1 MDSQLKAMHDKF
13 VTQGYPVIIGE
24 YCACNKTDAIM
35 QQGIID
41 AIMSGIG
48 SNITPTPTT
57 PAPTPTSTSTPTPT
71 VAATPTPTAPQNP
84 TGCSVSYSQ
93 NDWGSGATVSI
104 TIKNNGA
111 AAINGWT
118 LAWNFTGNQTITNI
132 WNATY
137 TQNGTAVTAQNVSY
151 NSVIP
156 ANGSVTFGFNL
167 AYSGV
172 NAKPAG
178 FTLNGIACQLE

>member
-24 YCACNKTDAIM
+24 YCACNKTDAIT

-71 VAATPTPTAPQNP
+71 VTATPTPTASQNP

-118 LAWNFTGNQTITNI
+118 LAWNFTGNQTTPISGTQPTPKTARPSPPKMSPITALSRPMGPSRSDLI
-132 WNATY
+132 
-137 TQNGTAVTAQNVSY
+137 S
-151 NSVIP
+151 
-156 ANGSVTFGFNL
+156 L
-167 AYSGV
+167 
-172 NAKPAG
+172 
-178 FTLNGIACQLE
+178 IAASMPSRPVLP